1 MRVGANPRIARAKTD
16 WRRICHL
23 SVKKSGSTAEKLR
36 WKSRPAIA
44 LSNGTVELIVLTG
57 GGHIASFRF
66 VGRGPNLLFETPWT
80 TIDPQTFQEGRDASI
95 YGSGPSGRFFSG
107 FTGHTT
113 AVGYYGLPSK
123 SEARAGLPEHGE
135 VASSLWRVV
144 KMSGGSAAKVSMEAK
159 AQISGLRL
167 HREIELR
174 RGESFARISE
184 SVSNDRKTENF
195 FQWVQRAT
203 FGEPLLAP
211 KVSVVTVPG
220 FRGRTSER
228 SYDGKDLL
236 AKNQQFR
243 WPVAASAHGG
253 SCDLRQ
259 AFHQE
264 GRGYEAA
271 VLLDT
276 TRDTGFISVFNPE
289 LRIAAGY
296 SFPTKNFP
304 WIAMWEENRTRTAI
318 PWNGTTRVRGI
329 EFGNSPFSTGLAQ
342 AIFDGPLFETPVV
355 AGLDAG
361 ASVTA
366 EYRLFAAEISPT
378 WEAIGDVREDG
389 DQIILRGTHRSESV
403 RI

>member
-1 MRVGANPRIARAKTD
+1 ME
-16 WRRICHL
+16 L
-23 SVKKSGSTAEKLR
+23 
-36 WKSRPAIA
+36 IA
-44 LSNGTVELIVLTG
+44 LPG

-80 TIDPQTFQEGRDASI
+80 TIDPQTFQEGRDASK
-95 YGSGPSGRFFSG
+95 YGGGTGGRFLSG
-107 FTGHTT
+107 FTGHTL
-113 AVGYYGLPSK
+113 ALGYYGAPSK
-123 SEARAGLPEHGE
+123 SEAREGLPEHGE
-135 VASSLWRVV
+135 AASSLWRVV
-144 KMSGGSAAKVSMEAK
+144 KVSGGTAAKVSMEVRLPV
-159 AQISGLRL
+159 SGLRL

-174 RGESFARISE
+174 QGESFARIKE
-184 SVSNDRKTENF
+184 VVTNERKTQNF
-195 FQWVQRAT
+195 FQWVQRAI

-211 KVSVVTVPG
+211 KVSITTVSG
-220 FRGRTSER
+220 FRGQTTDK

-236 AKNQQFR
+236 AKHQQFR

-259 AFHQE
+259 SFHQD

-276 TRDTGFISVFNPE
+276 TRDTGFVSVFNPE

-296 SFPTKNFP
+296 SFPREIFP
-304 WIAMWEENRTRTAI
+304 WVALWEENRARTAI
-318 PWNGTTRVRGI
+318 PWNGTTRVRGV
-329 EFGNSPFSTGLAQ
+329 EFGTSPFADGLAQ
-342 AIFDGPLFETPVV
+342 SIFDGPLFEAPVL
-355 AGLDAG
+355 ASLDVG

-366 EYRLFAAEISPT
+366 EYRLFAAEISPA

>member
-1 MRVGANPRIARAKTD
+1 M
-16 WRRICHL
+16 
-23 SVKKSGSTAEKLR
+23 
-36 WKSRPAIA
+36 
-44 LSNGTVELIVLTG
+44 LTG

-66 VGRGPNLLFETPWT
+66 VGRGPNLLFEAPWT
-80 TIDPQTFQEGRDASI
+80 TIDPQTFQESRDAAR
-95 YGSGPSGRFFSG
+95 YGGGSTGHFLSG
-107 FTGHTT
+107 FTGQAT
-113 AVGYYGLPSK
+113 ALGYYGPPSK
-123 SEARAGLPEHGE
+123 SEARAGMPEHGE
-135 VASSLWRVV
+135 AASSLWKVIKV
-144 KMSGGSAAKVSMEAK
+144 SGGATAKVSMEAR
-159 AQISGLRL
+159 AVVSGLRL
-167 HREIELR
+167 HRDVELR
-174 RGESFARISE
+174 RGESFARIKE
-184 SVSNDRKTENF
+184 TVLNERKTENF

-211 KVSVVTVPG
+211 KVSVITVPG
-220 FRGRTSER
+220 FRGQTSDN

-259 AFHQE
+259 AFHQD
-264 GRGYEAA
+264 GKGYAAA

-276 TRDTGFISVFNPE
+276 TRDTGFVAVFNPE

-296 SFPTKNFP
+296 SFPRKIFP
-304 WIAMWEENRTRTAI
+304 WVAMGEENRARTAI
-318 PWNGTTRVRGI
+318 PWNGTTRMRGV
-329 EFGNSPFSTGLAQ
+329 EFGTSPFATGLGG
-342 AIFDGPLFETPVV
+342 AIFDGPLFETPVL
-355 AGLDAG
+355 ASLDAG

-366 EYRLFAAEISPT
+366 EYRIFAAEISPA